1 MTTHID
7 VNTVDKKIQSMRQI
21 AEELKGMSHDC
32 PALNRN
38 LVRLSASLKMLE
50 MNFSDVTDID
60 D

>member
-7 VNTVDKKIQSMRQI
+7 VNAVDKKIQSMRQI
-21 AEELKGMSHDC
+21 AEELKAMSHEC

-50 MNFSDVTDID
+50 MNFSDVTDLD